1 VSGFGEAPRQVLVV
15 GFARTGRAVSAR
27 LRRLGS
33 QVVVVDDRFVEGAA
47 ALAEELGV
55 RLLEGAG
62 AAEVAALAAAV
73 DLVVASP
80 GVPPTHPALLA
91 APKGRLVSEIELAY
105 RLSEVPI
112 VAVTGTNGKTTV
124 TSLAAEMLT
133 ASGVAVLAAGN
144 IGTPLVGVVPGPGRV
159 PDPDAAVGD
168 EPVLIVA
175 EVSSFQLALA
185 DTFRPVVGTW
195 LNLAEDHLDWHRDL
209 QEYAAAK
216 ERIWVNQQPEDVAVA
231 NAGDPVVMAAAGRS
245 RARLVTFGEGGD
257 YREEGG
263 VLLGPDGGAIVEV
276 ERLPRKLP
284 HDRAN
289 VLAAADTA
297 IAAGA
302 TAAGCA
308 AAAEAFHVAPHR
320 VELVA
325 DDGVLRWFDDS
336 KATTPSAV
344 CAALEGFDSVV
355 LIAGGRNK
363 GLDLRTIRDHAAALP
378 GLRVRAVV
386 AVGEAAG
393 EVEAAF
399 DGFAPVLRADS
410 MEAAVEAA
418 AGAARSGDSVLLSP
432 GCASF
437 DWYASYAERGA
448 DFARLVLARLTG
460 DRPRTPTGAGV

>member
-1 VSGFGEAPRQVLVV
+1 VSGFEAPRQVLVV
-15 GFARTGRAVSAR
+15 GFARTGRAVAAR

-33 QVVVVDDRFVEGAA
+33 VVVAVDDRRVDGAA
-47 ALAEELGV
+47 DVAGELDV
-55 RLLEGAG
+55 RLLEGSDEN
-62 AAEVAALAAAV
+62 EVAALAACA

-80 GVPPTHPALLA
+80 GVPLTHPALVA
-91 APKGRLVSEIELAY
+91 APKGRLVSEIELGY

-124 TSLAAEMLT
+124 TSLAADMLT
-133 ASGVAVLAAGN
+133 ASGVDVVAAGN
-144 IGTPLVGVVPGPGRV
+144 IGTPLVEVAPGPGRT
-159 PDPDAAVGD
+159 PEDGPHGSHPA
-168 EPVLIVA
+168 LIVA

-209 QEYAAAK
+209 ADYAAAK
-216 ERIWVNQQPEDVAVA
+216 ERIWANQGPEDVAVA
-231 NAGDPVVMAAAGRS
+231 NAGDVVVMAAASRS
-245 RARLVTFGEGGD
+245 RARLVTFGDGGG
-257 YREEGG
+257 YREEAG
-263 VLLGPDGGAIVEV
+263 VLVDPDGDTIVEV
-276 ERLPRKLP
+276 GRLPRSLP

-289 VLAAADTA
+289 VLAAAATA
-297 IAAGA
+297 VAAGA
-302 TAAGCA
+302 TRDGCR
-308 AAAEAFHVAPHR
+308 AAAETFRVAAHR

-325 DDGVLRWFDDS
+325 DDGELRWFDDS

-363 GLDLRTIRDHAAALP
+363 GLDLRTIRDHAESLP
-378 GLRVRAVV
+378 GLRMRAVV

-393 EVEAAF
+393 EIEAAF
-399 DGFAPVLRADS
+399 AGFAPVRVAES

-418 AGAARSGDSVLLSP
+418 AGEARPGDAVLLSP

-437 DWYASYAERGA
+437 DWYTSYAERGA
-448 DFARLVLARLTG
+448 DFARHVLARTATK
-460 DRPRTPTGAGV
+460 RRTPTGAGV